1 MGRVAESLATQFLLS
16 DLDVECPACQYP
28 IWVTWAEI
36 VVQAVVLCPCC
47 RTRTQFSD
55 AEGSMQN
62 AAHVVEREIN
72 QVLKGLQI

>member
-1 MGRVAESLATQFLLS
+1 M
-16 DLDVECPACQYP
+16 
-28 IWVTWAEI
+28 WVTWAEI

-47 RTRTQFSD
+47 RTRTQLSD

-72 QVLKGLQI
+72 QFLKGLQI